1 MIPATIILLN
11 GESLL
16 LALRQDPEVARLA
29 GQYLKVLV
37 FGIPG
42 YAGFEITRRWLQ
54 CQGLMIVPTLSLI
67 VASPINI
74 LLNWLLVWG
83 PDSVRIGFIGAPVST
98 AISFNVMVGLA
109 RCSRYSARD
118 MLTIERIPVPL
129 QLALLHLLRTA
140 RGMGRLHDADVQE
153 PQAKYPSRSSRLRF
167 RRF

>member
-1 MIPATIILLN
+1 MIPATIVLLN

-83 PDSVRIGFIGAPVST
+83 PDGVRIGFIGAPVST
-98 AISFNVMVGLA
+98 AISFNVMVSLA
-109 RCSRYSARD
+109 RCSRYSA
-118 MLTIERIPVPL
+118 
-129 QLALLHLLRTA
+129 
-140 RGMGRLHDADVQE
+140 
-153 PQAKYPSRSSRLRF
+153 
-167 RRF
+167 